1 MGPKTV
7 SLDLDVFY
15 GSLTIPLNQIHSIC
29 LMINKLGYSRQF
41 LLPIRAFHPFFG
53 PHFRHIW
60 KNPLVA
66 NGPQNGFTGP
76 RSLLWLFD
84 KALKPNSLSLFDEK
98 PIGVQRPIFSSQ
110 IGPSTPWYGDLSP
123 KCGIN

>member
-98 PIGVQRPIFSSQ
+98 PIGVQRSIFPPNL
-110 IGPSTPWYGDLSP
+110 GLPPHGMGDLSP
-123 KCGIN
+123 KFGMK